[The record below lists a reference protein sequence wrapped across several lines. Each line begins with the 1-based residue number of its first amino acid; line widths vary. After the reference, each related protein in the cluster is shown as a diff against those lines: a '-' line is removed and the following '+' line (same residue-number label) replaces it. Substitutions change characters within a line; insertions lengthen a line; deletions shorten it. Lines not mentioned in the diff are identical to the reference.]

1 MKQGRNK
8 VKRNNSAALGQGPAS
23 PTTDTHNNI
32 LSCFTDTE
40 TPSRQEKLTVNN
52 DMLPTSTQVSDQL
65 EPEG

>member
-32 LSCFTDTE
+32 LSCFADTE
-40 TPSRQEKLTVNN
+40 TPSR
-52 DMLPTSTQVSDQL
+52 
-65 EPEG
+65 